1 MAETKKT
8 GGLAGVVAGKTAL
21 CTVGKEGAGLTY
33 RGYDI
38 YDLADNA
45 TFEEVAYLLLYGK
58 LPTQAELDAYVA
70 RIKSLRSLPDELKTV
85 LEMIPAETHPMDV
98 MRTGVSFLGNV
109 EPEGDFSNQNDVADR
124 LLACLPSM
132 LLYWHRYH
140 TGGKRIATETDDDTI
155 AGHFL
160 HLLHGQ
166 APSEFHQKCLSTTL
180 ILYAEHEFNAS
191 TFAARVIT
199 GTLSDMHSA
208 VSGAIGALRGP
219 LHGGANEA
227 AMALIQKFPTPAE
240 ATQGVLGMLER
251 RELIMGFGHRVYTT
265 SDPRNSVN
273 KGMSKKLAEEKGD
286 MTLYEVS
293 EAIEKVMWDEK
304 KLFANADF
312 FAAMKATG
320 YFINVGRGRS
330 VVTGDLLAALET
342 GQIAGAGLDVTDPEP
357 LPDGHP
363 LWGRPDVIITPHV
376 AAGSDRRVE
385 RLWLVLRENLRR
397 YAAGEPM
404 LSVVDTARGY

>member
-1 MAETKKT
+1 MAETKKS
-8 GGLAGVVAGKTAL
+8 GGLAGVTAGKTEL

-45 TFEEVAYLLLYGK
+45 TFEEVAYLLLHGK
-58 LPTQAELDAYVA
+58 LPSRSELDAYITKI
-70 RIKSLRSLPDELKTV
+70 RSLRGLPDELKTV
-85 LEMIPAETHPMDV
+85 LEMVPGDAHPMDV
-98 MRTGVSFLGNV
+98 LRTGVSFLGNI
-109 EPEGDFSNQNDVADR
+109 EPEGDFSNQAEVADR

-132 LLYWHRYH
+132 LLYWHRFH
-140 TGGKRIATETDDDTI
+140 TDGKRIDTETDDDSI

-160 HLLHGQ
+160 HMLHDEV
-166 APSEFHQKCLSTTL
+166 PSALHQRSLATTL

-227 AMALIQKFPTPAE
+227 AMELIEKFGSAAE
-240 ATQGVLGMLER
+240 ATEGVLGMLER
-251 RELIMGFGHRVYTT
+251 KELIMGFGHRVYTT

-273 KGMSKKLAEEKGD
+273 KAMSRTLAEERGD
-286 MTLYEVS
+286 LTLYEVS

-312 FAAMKATG
+312 FAASVYHFMGIPTYLFTPIFVCSRITG
-320 YFINVGRGRS
+320 WAAHIMEQRADNKLIRPAADYVGP
-330 VVTGDLLAALET
+330 TL
-342 GQIAGAGLDVTDPEP
+342 QP
-357 LPDGHP
+357 
-363 LWGRPDVIITPHV
+363 WV
-376 AAGSDRRVE
+376 AIDDR
-385 RLWLVLRENLRR
+385 
-397 YAAGEPM
+397 A
-404 LSVVDTARGY
+404 